1 MKYSTLLGMTFFS
14 FIFMYLLM
22 YSMVDS
28 TANIYFNLN
37 QFYMA
42 GIMTIP
48 MVLIELFL
56 MRSMYTNRKLN
67 KIIAFISLAAFI
79 LLVILL
85 RTQTAIGNK
94 EFLKSMIPHHAGALL
109 MCQKAQLSDPEL
121 KQLCT
126 TILTSQQSEINF
138 MKSKLAAL
146 DNPAINQ

>member
-1 MKYSTLLGMTFFS
+1 
-14 FIFMYLLM
+14 
-22 YSMVDS
+22 
-28 TANIYFNLN
+28 
-37 QFYMA
+37 MA